1 MASPGPRPAPPR
13 PVPGP
18 PPGAAGSVQARDLPD
33 YAGRLE
39 EIGALPLEERSAG
52 LAAAGGGGL
61 SWYQAWA
68 DNRRTTWPD

>member
-1 MASPGPRPAPPR
+1 M
-13 PVPGP
+13 PGP

-52 LAAAGGGGL
+52 LAAVHEELASLLREAEG
-61 SWYQAWA
+61 
-68 DNRRTTWPD
+68 

>member
-52 LAAAGGGGL
+52 LAAVHEELASLLREAEG
-61 SWYQAWA
+61 
-68 DNRRTTWPD
+68 